1 MGRVFFF
8 TLLLFNFST
17 SPVKAELVHF
27 NGNTSAIYGQDDGT
41 FVDTNSSLKI
51 NELSKSIAM
60 ITSKDIVE
68 KRLFNS
74 IIEGNLLSDREGLNL
89 CADEKFSDHHS
100 VNSCTGFL
108 IAEDLLASAGHC
120 FSSDLDCSNKV
131 IVFDVFQKNEVKK
144 GYRISNKNI
153 YECKE
158 VVSRVLDSENSIDY
172 VVIRLKR
179 KVADRPILKLRTAG
193 LISSNEKVFMIGH
206 PLGLP
211 LVVSTTANIVES
223 DNDHFFKAT
232 LDSFEGNSG
241 SPVFNSKTFEV
252 EGILVRGEEDFFK
265 DLSLQC
271 SRDQVYGQKPEELTA
286 LKGEGVNRIG
296 DILPLLTF

>member
-1 MGRVFFF
+1 MGQIFFF
-8 TLLLFNFST
+8 VLFLINIIILPASADLLNLTENS
-17 SPVKAELVHF
+17 
-27 NGNTSAIYGQDDGT
+27 SAIYGIDDRK
-41 FVDTNSSLKI
+41 FVDANSSLKI
-51 NELSKSIAM
+51 KQLSKSIAM

-68 KRLFNS
+68 KHVLNS
-74 IIEGNLLSDREGLNL
+74 TITGSLLSDRDGLNL
-89 CADEKFSDHHS
+89 CAEEKFAKHHS

-108 IAEDLLASAGHC
+108 IAEDLMASAGHC
-120 FSSDLDCSNKV
+120 FTPDIDCSNK
-131 IVFDVFQKNEVKK
+131 IIAFDVLSKNEVKK

-179 KVADRPILKLRTAG
+179 KVSDRPILKLRKEG
-193 LISSNEKVFMIGH
+193 LINSKEKVFMIGH

-211 LVVSTTANIVES
+211 QVVSTAADIVES
-223 DNDHFFKAT
+223 ENEHFFKTT

-252 EGILVRGEEDFFK
+252 EGILVRGEEDFFE
-265 DLSLQC
+265 DSSLQC
-271 SRDQVYGQKPEELTA
+271 RRDQVYDQKAEELTA
-286 LKGEGVNRIG
+286 LKGEGVNRIS